1 MGKRGLFN
9 NFVFVLD
16 IMQLCFRVLQSRGW
30 LLTLGWKKRG
40 SEERNSR
47 VGERDCKCTPPRDIT
62 TFSTWILFFFAWF
75 CRVLLDVHCT
85 QHLPGTFRT
94 SKQICSKDLTKDE
107 RKDLALGDLFDKS
120 QRKTN
125 LRIRVKSLDTC
136 HKILQYC
143 QYFAIF
149 PQEKKHRVLGQS
161 FT

>member
-1 MGKRGLFN
+1 MSEAVSADCPETSQHLVDGF
-9 NFVFVLD
+9 
-16 IMQLCFRVLQSRGW
+16 CFFAWFLS
-30 LLTLGWKKRG
+30 
-40 SEERNSR
+40 
-47 VGERDCKCTPPRDIT
+47 
-62 TFSTWILFFFAWF
+62 FAWILFFFAWF

-85 QHLPGTFRT
+85 QHLSGTFRI
-94 SKQICSKDLTKDE
+94 SKKICSKDLTKDE

>member
-1 MGKRGLFN
+1 MD
-9 NFVFVLD
+9 FVFFA
-16 IMQLCFRVLQSRGW
+16 CF
-30 LLTLGWKKRG
+30 
-40 SEERNSR
+40 
-47 VGERDCKCTPPRDIT
+47 
-62 TFSTWILFFFAWF
+62 F
-75 CRVLLDVHCT
+75 RVLLDVYCT
-85 QHLPGTFRT
+85 QHLSGTFRI

-107 RKDLALGDLFDKS
+107 RKDLALGGLFDKS

>member
-1 MGKRGLFN
+1 MHTAQRHHN
-9 NFVFVLD
+9 IQYMDFVFFAWFLSFD
-16 IMQLCFRVLQSRGW
+16 
-30 LLTLGWKKRG
+30 
-40 SEERNSR
+40 
-47 VGERDCKCTPPRDIT
+47 
-62 TFSTWILFFFAWF
+62 WILFFFACF
-75 CRVLLDVHCT
+75 FRVLLDVYCT
-85 QHLPGTFRT
+85 QHLSGTFRI
-94 SKQICSKDLTKDE
+94 SKKICSKDLTKDE